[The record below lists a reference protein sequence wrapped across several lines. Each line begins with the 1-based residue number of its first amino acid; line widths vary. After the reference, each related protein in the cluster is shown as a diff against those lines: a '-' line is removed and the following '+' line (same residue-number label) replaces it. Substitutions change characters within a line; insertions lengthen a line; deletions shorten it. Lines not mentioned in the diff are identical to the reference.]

1 MTEFDQDPQPR
12 DSAEDEVTLRAE
24 SVSGRKLSPAA
35 MKGFH
40 RGRRPANAGQ
50 RYRIDLLTPGEVK
63 ALMNACGGGRFGA
76 RNRALIA
83 TLYRAGLRV
92 SEALALQPGDLD
104 IERGTL
110 TVLNGKGGKRRIVG
124 IDLDA
129 VNVVCDWI

>member
-1 MTEFDQDPQPR
+1 MTDTAAQVLTRNP
-12 DSAEDEVTLRAE
+12 AKLGVTLRAE

-40 RGRRPANAGQ
+40 RGRRPANAGK

-63 ALMNACGGGRFGA
+63 ALMDTCGGGRFGA
-76 RNRALIA
+76 RNRALLAI
-83 TLYRAGLRV
+83 LYRAGLRV

-104 IERGTL
+104 IQRGTL

-124 IDLDA
+124 IDLD
-129 VNVVCDWI
+129 